1 MTNAYSNRKFFDVIT
16 APAAKPDRSF
26 RGFQCQNP
34 VNFVLLFISAVF
46 YHYIN
51 FFLEEFR

>member
-1 MTNAYSNRKFFDVIT
+1 MTNAYSNRKFFDLIT
-16 APAAKPDRSF
+16 TPVAKPDRSF

-34 VNFVLLFISAVF
+34 VNLSLLFISALF

-51 FFLEEFR
+51 YFLEEF